1 MTLATT
7 TAAGLTTRFEAPD
20 GFKKYIGFLGGRLAR
35 EATEIYTTAERRGA
49 AQSYLLDQREHDG
62 THYHLRAISIEG
74 DLDEQTLAELTRAV
88 QLVPLGRVRYEGM
101 MAATLPSPVGGTAD
115 ARDIHDLSRLDAGIV
130 VYPVTELSKKGSSSW
145 ALWAIKDGQT
155 YLYPLEDKKL

>member
-35 EATEIYTTAERRGA
+35 EATELYTTAERHGA

-62 THYHLRAISIEG
+62 THYHLRAISIDR
-74 DLDEQTLAELTRAV
+74 DLDEKTLAELTRAV
-88 QLVPLGRVRYEGM
+88 QLVPLGTVRYEGM
-101 MAATLPSPVGGTAD
+101 RGATLPTPVGGTPD
-115 ARDIHDLSRLDAGIV
+115 ARDIHDLSPLDQGIV
-130 VYPVTELSKKGSSSW
+130 VYPVNELSKKGSSSW
-145 ALWAIKDGQT
+145 ALWAIKDGLT
-155 YLYPLEDKKL
+155 YIYPIEDKKL